1 MERLKKEFKATSDY
15 RRRLQILPLSPFGID
30 RTADFFETSKY
41 MVKKSRKL
49 KDERGIFP
57 ETPKL
62 SKGKRVTPEDRR
74 SIIEFY
80 ESDEVS
86 RLCAGS
92 KDFVMVRNED
102 GEKVKKQK
110 RLILGNLREIYVSYK
125 SLVGDKAL
133 GFSTFAALRPRHCVL
148 PGPSG
153 THTVCVCVQH
163 QNAKLMV
170 ESLGVTGLSYH
181 DLIEFAVCDAENQ
194 DCMLGKCS
202 KCPGEG
208 GVLSFLE
215 AIEDEFHTEMNMG
228 DVISYKQ
235 WVSTDRCSLADQI
248 DQREVFM
255 TKLSQCIVKL
265 TRHHIVSKSQSRS
278 FSDMKKNVREREA
291 VVVGDFSENYS
302 FVIQDAIQ
310 GWHWDASQATVHPFV
325 AYFREGGEVVH
336 QSFCY
341 ISDGLKHNAAMVH
354 CFLQDLV
361 PALKVRIPNLEKI
374 HYFSDGCAAQYKNR
388 FNFINICHHRK
399 DFDVQCDWNFFGT
412 SHGKTSCDG
421 IGGTVKRATA
431 RASLTR
437 TRQHHIVTAQGMYEF
452 LSQEFVSD
460 IHFVFVSNEKVLG
473 MSDSLKERFSKA
485 LAVRGTKNFHKFSPV
500 DENSLLVFEMS
511 SMAEGRH
518 ARVTK

>member
-1 MERLKKEFKATSDY
+1 
-15 RRRLQILPLSPFGID
+15 
-30 RTADFFETSKY
+30 
-41 MVKKSRKL
+41 
-49 KDERGIFP
+49 
-57 ETPKL
+57 
-62 SKGKRVTPEDRR
+62 
-74 SIIEFY
+74 
-80 ESDEVS
+80 
-86 RLCAGS
+86 
-92 KDFVMVRNED
+92 
-102 GEKVKKQK
+102 
-110 RLILGNLREIYVSYK
+110 
-125 SLVGDKAL
+125 
-133 GFSTFAALRPRHCVL
+133 
-148 PGPSG
+148 
-153 THTVCVCVQH
+153 
-163 QNAKLMV
+163 MV

-181 DLIEFAVCDAENQ
+181 DLIDFAFCDAENQ

-354 CFLQDLV
+354 CF
-361 PALKVRIPNLEKI
+361 
-374 HYFSDGCAAQYKNR
+374 C
-388 FNFINICHHRK
+388 
-399 DFDVQCDWNFFGT
+399 
-412 SHGKTSCDG
+412 KT
-421 IGGTVKRATA
+421 
-431 RASLTR
+431 
-437 TRQHHIVTAQGMYEF
+437 
-452 LSQEFVSD
+452 LSQ
-460 IHFVFVSNEKVLG
+460 
-473 MSDSLKERFSKA
+473 RSKFA
-485 LAVRGTKNFHKFSPV
+485 SQT
-500 DENSLLVFEMS
+500 
-511 SMAEGRH
+511 
-518 ARVTK
+518 